1 LYKQLYVKVV
11 AICPAGFLAKQSHPA
26 VPDSLCLWR
35 CRCCGFIGLQVKPIA
50 VADMLGLSNPAK
62 SNAADAS
69 SVTSA
74 VQGFL
79 NNVVAAAGYGA
90 AVESH
95 QQLKQSLTRSIMA
108 PRASTD
114 LDNAAARVS
123 ASGGADGTGQQQDEP
138 VVVVTGEVSD
148 DDEDEERGTF
158 HLAGSG
164 DSGSLAT
171 YSSSGTPEAAAV
183 AASPAAAGSTGGAA
197 AAAHAG
203 GATAA
208 APHGAVLLPAS
219 VALLHK
225 DAFLVFRALCKL
237 SIRTSDLVT
246 VSDPTAVRGKVRPCE
261 ADMQFCSMHAM
272 CPAAEDLIA
281 ALTLP
286 TS

>member
-1 LYKQLYVKVV
+1 
-11 AICPAGFLAKQSHPA
+11 
-26 VPDSLCLWR
+26 
-35 CRCCGFIGLQVKPIA
+35 
-50 VADMLGLSNPAK
+50 MLGLSNPAK

-114 LDNAAARVS
+114 LGDSAAARVS
-123 ASGGADGTGQQQDEP
+123 AAGGADSASQQQDEP

-164 DSGSLAT
+164 GSGSLAT
-171 YSSSGTPEAAAV
+171 YSSSGTPK
-183 AASPAAAGSTGGAA
+183 AAAGAASAAAADSTGSAGGAA
-197 AAAHAG
+197 ASQAG
-203 GATAA
+203 GAAAA
-208 APHGAVLLPAS
+208 APHGAVALPAS

-237 SIRTSDLVT
+237 SIRTSDVVT
-246 VSDPTAVRGKVRPCE
+246 VSDPTAVRGKVRMY
-261 ADMQFCSMHAM
+261 A
-272 CPAAEDLIA
+272 
-281 ALTLP
+281 
-286 TS
+286 

>member
-1 LYKQLYVKVV
+1 MPHCAL
-11 AICPAGFLAKQSHPA
+11 
-26 VPDSLCLWR
+26 
-35 CRCCGFIGLQVKPIA
+35 RCCCSVSLLARQVKPIA
-50 VADMLGLSNPAK
+50 VSDMLGLSNPAK
-62 SNAADAS
+62 SSTADAS

-90 AVESH
+90 AVETQ
-95 QQLKQSLTRSIMA
+95 QQLKQSLTRAILA

-114 LDNAAARVS
+114 MADAPAAAR
-123 ASGGADGTGQQQDEP
+123 AAAAGAAAGGADSSGQQQQEP

-164 DSGSLAT
+164 GSGSLPT
-171 YSSSGTPEAAAV
+171 CGGSGAAKAAA
-183 AASPAAAGSTGGAA
+183 AASPAAADS
-197 AAAHAG
+197 AG
-203 GATAA
+203 GASGAA
-208 APHGAVLLPAS
+208 VAGTPHGAVVLPAS

-246 VSDPTAVRGKVRPCE
+246 VSDPTAVRGKVRVR
-261 ADMQFCSMHAM
+261 AV
-272 CPAAEDLIA
+272 
-281 ALTLP
+281 
-286 TS
+286 

>member
-1 LYKQLYVKVV
+1 VRAVLLCIDLLSPCGVHS
-11 AICPAGFLAKQSHPA
+11 LA
-26 VPDSLCLWR
+26 SLSLALLPL
-35 CRCCGFIGLQVKPIA
+35 FSALFLQVKPIA

-69 SVTSA
+69 SITSA

-114 LDNAAARVS
+114 LGDNAAARVS
-123 ASGGADGTGQQQDEP
+123 AAGGADSSSQQQDEP

-164 DSGSLAT
+164 GSGSLAT
-171 YSSSGTPEAAAV
+171 YSSSGTPKAAV
-183 AASPAAAGSTGGAA
+183 AVAAGPAAAGSTGGAGGA
-197 AAAHAG
+197 AASHAG
-203 GATAA
+203 GAAAA
-208 APHGAVLLPAS
+208 APHGAVVLPAS

-237 SIRTSDLVT
+237 SIRTSDVVT
-246 VSDPTAVRGKVRPCE
+246 VSDPTAVRGKV
-261 ADMQFCSMHAM
+261 SMYRVGQTVV
-272 CPAAEDLIA
+272 PAGVDVHHCWSKCL
-281 ALTLP
+281 LHP
-286 TS
+286 Q